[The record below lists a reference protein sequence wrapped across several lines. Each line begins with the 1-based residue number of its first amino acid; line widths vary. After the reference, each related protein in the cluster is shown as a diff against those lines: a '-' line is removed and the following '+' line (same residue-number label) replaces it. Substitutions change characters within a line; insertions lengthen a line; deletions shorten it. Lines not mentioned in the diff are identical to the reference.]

1 MSDVGGPK
9 RGLMTIGE
17 EAKPPFAEIRPAPAL
32 RLPSVDQVLRTDA
45 GVLAV
50 ARFGHDTTV
59 NAIRKV
65 LDSTRQA
72 ARPAR
77 TAPPDKASVAA
88 QALEVLERQ
97 DAPSIRRVFNLTGT
111 VLHTNLGRAIL
122 PEVAVQA
129 AIEAMRQPIALE
141 FDVSTG
147 RRGERDDHVRGLIC
161 ELTGAEDAC
170 IVNNNAGAVLLVL
183 NTLSG
188 AKDTIVSRGEL
199 IEIGGAF
206 RLPDIMARAG
216 TRLVEIGTTN
226 RTHLRDYEQ
235 ALGDRAGLIL
245 KAHTSNYLIQGFTK
259 SVPPAE
265 LSALAKARGVPFFH
279 DLGSGALVDL
289 KRYGLK
295 PEPTVRDALAEGAD
309 VVTFSGDKLLGGPQ
323 AGLIAGRRDLI
334 ARIAANPMKR
344 ALRMDKIR
352 LAALEAILKL
362 YRDPDRLPETLPTLK
377 SLVRP
382 VGEIAALAA
391 RLRDPLAAA
400 VGEGIA
406 VSVMECASQIG
417 SGALPLEILP
427 SAGLTM
433 APVGR
438 KGAGTQLDALAAA
451 FRALPVPVIGHIK
464 DGALH
469 FDLRCLENEV
479 DFLGQL
485 GQLQLKSR
493 ER

>member
-1 MSDVGGPK
+1 MNES
-9 RGLMTIGE
+9 
-17 EAKPPFAEIRPAPAL
+17 PPL
-32 RLPSVDQVLRTDA
+32 SQRLPSVDAILRSKT
-45 GVLAV
+45 GSVAV
-50 ARFGHDTTV
+50 ARYGHGRTV
-59 NAIRKV
+59 NAVRRV
-65 LDSTRQA
+65 LDAVRQA
-72 ARPAR
+72 VRAA
-77 TAPPDKASVAA
+77 AIGGPDNEAVAKE
-88 QALEVLERQ
+88 ALELIERE
-97 DAPSIRRVFNLTGT
+97 DAPSIRRVLNLTGT

-129 AIEAMRQPIALE
+129 AVEAMRQPIALE
-141 FDVSTG
+141 FDVATG
-147 RRGERDDHVRGLIC
+147 KRGERDDHVRGLIC

-183 NTLSG
+183 NTLAAG
-188 AKDTIVSRGEL
+188 KDAIVSRGEL

-216 TRLVEIGTTN
+216 ARLVEIGTTN

-235 ALGDRAGLIL
+235 ALGDGAGVIL

-259 SVPPAE
+259 SVPPTD
-265 LSALAKARGVPFFH
+265 LSTLAKARNVPFFH

-289 KRYGLK
+289 KRYGLR

-323 AGLIAGRRDLI
+323 AGIIAGRKDLI
-334 ARIAANPMKR
+334 ARIAKNPMKR

-377 SLVRP
+377 SLIRP
-382 VGEIAALAA
+382 AAEIAALGA
-391 RLRDPLAAA
+391 RLRDPLAAV
-400 VGEGIA
+400 VGESWV
-406 VSVMECASQIG
+406 VSVTECASQIG
-417 SGALPLEILP
+417 SGALPLESLP
-427 SAGLTM
+427 SAGVAI
-433 APVGR
+433 APVAR

-469 FDLRCLENEV
+469 FDLRCLDNEA

-485 GQLQLKSR
+485 GRLQLHAK
-493 ER
+493 EG